1 MSDYSTGSTID
12 ATRKRPRPFNAP
24 HRDEVLLF
32 LLTGLCYIPAF
43 RMAHAEDRVDFKAM
57 LYDEG
62 GDRIQVWEPGVLV
75 ERDLSPSFTLRV
87 NGVYNMISGASPTGA
102 PPKPV
107 TITRV
112 TNVPYTIQNRPA
124 TNVRVERDDD
134 DGPAPVVYPEPYRE
148 DEDDEHEDE
157 HERRIRSVLP
167 RPTARTYLF
176 KAGATPTPA
185 APATPA
191 PAPATPPTPS
201 APRTSSGGGSTN
213 GTRTTTTTRQVED
226 RNGKVPKASVEDE
239 RTAFDIEFIKVLEN
253 GHTPSLQL
261 AYSQESD
268 YTSLGIAAK
277 DAIAFNKKN
286 TILSLGLAYIG
297 DTVDGLFLPGEEKKD
312 TLDAMAGISQ
322 VLNTKTLLTANLTL
336 GMLDGYLSDPYK
348 VAEVNGSLVP
358 DHRPDSKDRQI
369 AYVALTRFIEAAN
382 ASLETSYR
390 FYNDSFGI
398 QSHTLGLAW
407 YQKLS
412 ETFTLRPAVRYYT
425 QTEADFYGVRF
436 SGNPEFYSSDYRVS
450 AFDSIGYG
458 LKGIWQPTER
468 FAADLSIDRYV
479 QEGNDSVT
487 SSDAYT
493 EAFIVIFGV
502 RVWL

>member
-1 MSDYSTGSTID
+1 MSVTFASNLNRAPRTH
-12 ATRKRPRPFNAP
+12 ARPACPPRGIG
-24 HRDEVLLF
+24 VLPF

-62 GDRIQVWEPGVLV
+62 GERIQVWEPGVLV

-134 DGPAPVVYPEPYRE
+134 DGPAPVVYPAPYR
-148 DEDDEHEDE
+148 EDDEHEAE
-157 HERRIRSVLP
+157 NEGERRIRSVLP
-167 RPTARTYLF
+167 RSSAKAYLF
-176 KAGATPTPA
+176 KAGATPAPA

-191 PAPATPPTPS
+191 PAPS
-201 APRTSSGGGSTN
+201 APRTPTVANTSGGGSTSGN
-213 GTRTTTTTRQVED
+213 RATTTTSQVED

-239 RTAFDIEFIKVLEN
+239 RTAFDVEFIKVLEN

-268 YTSLGIAAK
+268 YTSMGIAAK

-286 TILSLGLAYIG
+286 TILSLGLAYTG

-322 VLNTKTLLTANLTL
+322 VLNAKTLLTANLTL

-358 DHRPDSKDRQI
+358 DHRPDTKDRQI
-369 AYVALTRFIEAAN
+369 AYFALTRFIEAAN

-398 QSHTLGLAW
+398 QSHTFGLAW

-425 QTEADFYGVRF
+425 QPEADFYDVRF
-436 SGNPEFYSSDYRVS
+436 TGNPEFYSSDYRVS

-458 LKGIWQPTER
+458 LKGIWQPNER